1 MSDKIVLKYRKPT
14 QYSGSYSEMM
24 KQIVQN
30 ALYTLNSNLDCPA
43 PPQLNFIE
51 AEKILTA
58 RGSIQLE
65 K

>member
-1 MSDKIVLKYRKPT
+1 
-14 QYSGSYSEMM
+14 MM